1 MSEYVEAGNLRINK
15 ALFALVADEIAPGTG
30 VDAGDF
36 WSSLD
41 GIVRDLGPEN
51 TALLE
56 KRDALQTQLDNWH
69 RARKGQVIDAAE
81 YRKFLFDI
89 GYMLPEGDAFEANT
103 ANVDPEITSMAGP
116 QLVVPV
122 DNARYALNAANARW
136 GSLYDALYG
145 SDAIADTDG
154 AERRGEFNPV
164 RGAKVV
170 ENAAA
175 FLDSTVGLAEGSH
188 GDVTAFALTDVD
200 GRHTLRATL
209 ADGRHTGLAD
219 SAKFAG
225 FNTAGGELETLLL
238 RNNGLHIEIHFDREK
253 PIGRTHPAGI
263 NDVWLESA
271 ITTIQDCEDSVAAV
285 DAEDKV
291 RVYRNWLGIMKG
303 TLETTFNKSGQQV
316 ARKLNG
322 DRSYTGPDGKT
333 LTLPGRSLLLVRN
346 VGMHMYTDAVTT
358 SDAGEIPE
366 GFLDAMITCLA
377 AKHDLGGQ
385 GSLSNSRAGS
395 IYIVK
400 PKLHGPEEVAATV
413 RLFGRVEDALGMERN
428 TIKIGIM
435 DEERRLTVNLKES
448 IREARE
454 RIIFINTGFLD
465 RTGDEIHT
473 IMEAGPVIRKADM
486 KGSPWI
492 AAYEDHNVDVGIETG
507 LPGRAQIGKGMWA
520 MPDEMRAMLDS
531 KAVHPLAGA
540 TTAWVPSPTAATLHA
555 MHYHE
560 INVAE
565 RQKEL
570 ANRGRASVDQ
580 ILTLPLLGGQN
591 LSDEDVQ
598 SELDN
603 NAQSILGYVVRW
615 VDSGV
620 GCSKV
625 PDMNDV
631 GLMEDRATLR
641 ISSQHIANWLRHGV
655 TGKEQVME
663 TLRRMAAVVD
673 RQNSGDADYRNM
685 APNFDDSIAF
695 QAAMDLVFEGCAQPN
710 GYTEPVLHARR
721 RQVKASSG

>member
-30 VDAGDF
+30 VDAEDF

-69 RARKGQVIDAAE
+69 RERKGQVIDAAE
-81 YRKFLFDI
+81 YRKFLLDI

-188 GDVTAFALTDVD
+188 GDIAAFKLTEVD

-219 SAKFAG
+219 STKFAG

-253 PIGRTHPAGI
+253 PIGSTHPAGI

-358 SDAGEIPE
+358 SDGGEIPE

-465 RTGDEIHT
+465 RTGDEIHS
-473 IMEAGPVIRKADM
+473 IMEAGPVIRKVDM

-507 LPGRAQIGKGMWA
+507 LPGKAQIGKGMWA

-531 KAVHPLAGA
+531 KSVHPLAGA

-565 RQKEL
+565 RQKKL
-570 ANRGRASVDQ
+570 ANRDRASVDQ

-695 QAAMDLVFEGCAQPN
+695 QAAMDLIFEGCAQAN

-721 RQVKASSG
+721 RQVKANSG

>member
-69 RARKGQVIDAAE
+69 RAHKGQVIDAAE
-81 YRKFLFDI
+81 YRKFLLDI

-188 GDVTAFALTDVD
+188 RDVTAFELTDVD

-291 RVYRNWLGIMKG
+291 RVYLNWLGIMRAPWRPP
-303 TLETTFNKSGQQV
+303 SIRV
-316 ARKLNG
+316 ASKLPASSMG
-322 DRSYTGPDGKT
+322 
-333 LTLPGRSLLLVRN
+333 
-346 VGMHMYTDAVTT
+346 
-358 SDAGEIPE
+358 I
-366 GFLDAMITCLA
+366 
-377 AKHDLGGQ
+377 
-385 GSLSNSRAGS
+385 
-395 IYIVK
+395 
-400 PKLHGPEEVAATV
+400 AAT
-413 RLFGRVEDALGMERN
+413 RV
-428 TIKIGIM
+428 
-435 DEERRLTVNLKES
+435 
-448 IREARE
+448 
-454 RIIFINTGFLD
+454 
-465 RTGDEIHT
+465 
-473 IMEAGPVIRKADM
+473 
-486 KGSPWI
+486 
-492 AAYEDHNVDVGIETG
+492 
-507 LPGRAQIGKGMWA
+507 
-520 MPDEMRAMLDS
+520 
-531 KAVHPLAGA
+531 
-540 TTAWVPSPTAATLHA
+540 PTA
-555 MHYHE
+555 
-560 INVAE
+560 
-565 RQKEL
+565 
-570 ANRGRASVDQ
+570 
-580 ILTLPLLGGQN
+580 
-591 LSDEDVQ
+591 
-598 SELDN
+598 
-603 NAQSILGYVVRW
+603 
-615 VDSGV
+615 
-620 GCSKV
+620 
-625 PDMNDV
+625 
-631 GLMEDRATLR
+631 
-641 ISSQHIANWLRHGV
+641 RH
-655 TGKEQVME
+655 
-663 TLRRMAAVVD
+663 
-673 RQNSGDADYRNM
+673 
-685 APNFDDSIAF
+685 
-695 QAAMDLVFEGCAQPN
+695 
-710 GYTEPVLHARR
+710 
-721 RQVKASSG
+721 